1 MGKYDNYDNAKRIKM
16 AQKKLDKLSRKRKP
30 DLYKIELA
38 QAELD
43 AEKLF
48 ESCQIFKSI
57 NNRAPNW
64 NVLFSDDNKVMMFG
78 KKLVRYEDI
87 QSYRIVENLIS
98 TSRTVT
104 RQSGAI
110 PRAIV
115 GHAIAGDL
123 GAVVG
128 AMTAESHSN
137 TTYHKTGNGF
147 YFQVF
152 FKNGSGQQMYAENN
166 GVISNKIH
174 PKWVEMGT
182 KIQRI
187 IEGKN

>member
-1 MGKYDNYDNAKRIKM
+1 MGKYDNYNNAKRIKM
-16 AQKKLDKLSRKRKP
+16 AQKKLDKLTRKRKP

-78 KKLVRYEDI
+78 KKLVQYEDI
-87 QSYRIVENLIS
+87 QSYRIVENVIS
-98 TSRTVT
+98 TSSTVT

-128 AMTAESHSN
+128 VMTAESHSN

-147 YFQVF
+147 HFQVF
-152 FKNGSGQQMYAENN
+152 LKNGNGYQMYAEND

-174 PKWVEMGT
+174 PKWLELGT

>member
-1 MGKYDNYDNAKRIKM
+1 MGKYDNYDNADRIKQ
-16 AQKKLDKLSRKRKP
+16 AQKKLDKLTRKRNP

-57 NNRAPNW
+57 NQRAPNW
-64 NVLFSDDNKVMMFG
+64 NVLFSDDNRVMMFG
-78 KKLVRYEDI
+78 RELIRYDDI
-87 QSYRIVENLIS
+87 QSYRIVENVVS
-98 TSRTVT
+98 KSHTVT
-104 RQSGAI
+104 KQSGAI

-128 AMTAESHSN
+128 AMTADSHSD
-137 TTYHKTGNGF
+137 TTYYNKGNGY

-152 FKNGSGQQMYAENN
+152 LKNGGGYQLYAEND
-166 GVISNKIH
+166 GFFFNKIH
-174 PKWVEMGT
+174 PKWIELGT

-187 IEGKN
+187 IDGKN